1 MKTLTLMIDGMS
13 CASCTNRIEKA
24 VSALDGVKEFNVNLA
39 TKKATATYDPA
50 VLKADTLLQTISGLG
65 FRPQLEIDAD
75 QEQQMRERERKTLL
89 RLVVISAI
97 LTFPLVLAM
106 FLHMMENNLG
116 MTDVPFMFLHTF
128 TWQLILATPVQ
139 FWIGYRFYRNA
150 YHSLKS
156 GSPGMDVLVVLGT
169 TAAWGLSVYHG
180 IIGEPVLYFEAS
192 AVIITLVLL
201 GKFFE
206 EQAKGRTSQAIKQL
220 IGLQAKTARVIRE
233 GEEIEVP
240 IESVKIGD
248 LVRVKPGEKIPVDAE
263 VVEGSSTID
272 ESMLTGESL
281 PVEKSVGD
289 RVIGATINQ
298 NGRLTCKA
306 TQVGQETMLA
316 NIIRIVEEAQGSKA
330 PIQRLADRISGV
342 FVPIILVIAVLTF
355 FGWWI
360 VTGDTTQGLLASVAV
375 LVIACPC
382 ALGLATP
389 TAVMVGT
396 GLGATHGILI
406 KNGASLET
414 AGHLTTLVLDK
425 TGTITVGKPKVT
437 DIQTL
442 GGYDEQE
449 LLRLAGAIEKHSEH
463 PLGQAVYERAKEMEL
478 PESDQFKA
486 IPGKGVS
493 AEVEGKKILI
503 GTRKLMEESGIESAS
518 VEPQLL
524 ALEQKGKS
532 ALMMSVEGQ
541 LVGILALADTVKE
554 DSVRAIERMKKMGLT
569 LYMIT
574 GDNQATA
581 AAIAQQVGIE
591 HYFAEVLPEDKQ
603 RKVLELQKAGNKVGM
618 VGDGINDAPAL
629 VQAESGF
636 AMGTG
641 TDVAIESADITLVKG
656 SLASVEA
663 AILLSRMTMRKIR
676 QNLFWA
682 FFYNSL
688 GIPLAALGLL
698 NPMIAGAAMAFSSV
712 SVVTNS
718 LSLKR
723 LKLKS

>member
-1 MKTLTLMIDGMS
+1 
-13 CASCTNRIEKA
+13 
-24 VSALDGVKEFNVNLA
+24 
-39 TKKATATYDPA
+39 
-50 VLKADTLLQTISGLG
+50 
-65 FRPQLEIDAD
+65 
-75 QEQQMRERERKTLL
+75 
-89 RLVVISAI
+89 
-97 LTFPLVLAM
+97 
-106 FLHMMENNLG
+106 
-116 MTDVPFMFLHTF
+116 
-128 TWQLILATPVQ
+128 
-139 FWIGYRFYRNA
+139 
-150 YHSLKS
+150 
-156 GSPGMDVLVVLGT
+156 
-169 TAAWGLSVYHG
+169 
-180 IIGEPVLYFEAS
+180 
-192 AVIITLVLL
+192 
-201 GKFFE
+201 
-206 EQAKGRTSQAIKQL
+206 
-220 IGLQAKTARVIRE
+220 
-233 GEEIEVP
+233 
-240 IESVKIGD
+240 
-248 LVRVKPGEKIPVDAE
+248 
-263 VVEGSSTID
+263 
-272 ESMLTGESL
+272 
-281 PVEKSVGD
+281 
-289 RVIGATINQ
+289 
-298 NGRLTCKA
+298 
-306 TQVGQETMLA
+306 
-316 NIIRIVEEAQGSKA
+316 
-330 PIQRLADRISGV
+330 
-342 FVPIILVIAVLTF
+342 
-355 FGWWI
+355 
-360 VTGDTTQGLLASVAV
+360 
-375 LVIACPC
+375 
-382 ALGLATP
+382 
-389 TAVMVGT
+389 
-396 GLGATHGILI
+396 
-406 KNGASLET
+406 
-414 AGHLTTLVLDK
+414 VLDK